1 MQFSEGRAQ
10 ARLAILA
17 VSALAASAGA
27 AAQAGSGI
35 GATSSVGLQIRAS
48 VAERAGVRLPS
59 AKGVP
64 AAGPCVFSTTRS
76 RTFAVMLEPL
86 GSSGERPAA
95 PPFEITAAPAG
106 QACSSNAD
114 LGKALAALG
123 KDGSPGPHLL
133 ILAPQ

>member
-1 MQFSEGRAQ
+1 MHFSEGRAQ

-27 AAQAGSGI
+27 AAQTGSGI

-64 AAGPCVFSTTRS
+64 AAGLCVFSTTRS
-76 RTFAVMLEPL
+76 RTFAVTLEPL
-86 GSSGERPAA
+86 GSSSERP

-114 LGKALAALG
+114 LGRALAALG